1 MGITKVTQHFIKDD
15 RVKPS
20 KCSSTRWI
28 AHLLCSMSGL
38 VYKFG
43 LFLQHFENIIVNDS
57 KNTDKDTL
65 EGKRRQLTDSKVLLP
80 SAFFIDILDPAKI
93 FSLASQK
100 NGFNVI
106 TMVDRLDGMIFSYK
120 LRNKAFAKNPET
132 VFNFLT

>member
-1 MGITKVTQHFIKDD
+1 
-15 RVKPS
+15 
-20 KCSSTRWI
+20 
-28 AHLLCSMSGL
+28 MSGL

-65 EGKRRQLTDSKVLLP
+65 EGKRRQLTDSKVLLL